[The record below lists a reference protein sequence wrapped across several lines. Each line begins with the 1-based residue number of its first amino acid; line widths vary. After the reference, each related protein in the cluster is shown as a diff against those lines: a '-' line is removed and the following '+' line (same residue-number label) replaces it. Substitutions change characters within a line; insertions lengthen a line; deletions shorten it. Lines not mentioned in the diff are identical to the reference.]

1 MSGLGLILS
10 IARDALAAQQYGIN
24 VTGHNIAN
32 VNTEGYSRQTSVNEA
47 REPAPY
53 GGLLLGRGVDV
64 TQVLRASDQFIES
77 QLMDR
82 KSDMS
87 TSQELENYM
96 QVVEGLFNENSEAS
110 ISMMMSKF
118 WNLCQDIANNP
129 SGSTERVALYEHSI
143 LMSDQFKTLNTDLT
157 QIQTDLTRA
166 LSAGI
171 VQINEITNEIAQVN
185 GQLVGMEAATSIAN
199 DLRDKRNT
207 LTSEL
212 AQYIDVK
219 TFEQTNG
226 SLTIIT
232 AKGCVLVH
240 GNDNYNL
247 VPGGDNGDRIMW
259 GGKDGVATGD
269 ITNNITRGKMGGW
282 LEMRDEIVE
291 KYKLDLNAMTE
302 EFIWAVNQQHS
313 QGVGLEAFSAVT
325 GTYAASDAGKALGTK
340 ESGLNYYDKISDG
353 TFNLWVY
360 DSNGNLDTG
369 EPSVI
374 IVDADIDGTKLT
386 DLRDA
391 IDGANGNISASI
403 VGGKLKIDVDT
414 AGYTFAFSDDNS
426 NVLAALGVNS
436 FFTGTG
442 AGGIGINDKISL
454 DKNYIAAAQVYNN
467 VGPSVPASD
476 NSSTGT
482 ITTTGPYTGEADAT
496 YNIKI
501 VDAGNETDAE
511 FQWSTDGVN
520 WSSNIELD
528 DGNGVTRTLN
538 NGVSVTFNAGDYVLN
553 DTFTIA
559 ATKSSGT
566 YGTFA
571 SGNNTNALAIADLQ
585 YTSIDISQWT
595 CDRIDGNKKGSLTA
609 TIDSYYYSMIS
620 SIGIKSSSISRNRAF
635 NAVMANKI
643 GEIRNSISAVSLDE
657 EMANIIKFQRAFQA
671 AAKLISISDEM
682 LNTLLSVK

>member
-96 QVVEGLFNENSEAS
+96 QVMEGLFNENSETS

-118 WNLCQDIANNP
+118 WNLWQDIANNP

-143 LMSDQFKTLNTDLT
+143 LMSDQLKTLNTDLI

-166 LSAGI
+166 LSGGI

-185 GQLVGMEAATSIAN
+185 GRLVAMEAATSIAN

-247 VPGGDNGDRIMW
+247 VSGGDNGDRIMW

-269 ITNNITRGKMGGW
+269 LTNNITRGKMGGW
-282 LEMRDEIVE
+282 LEMRDEIIE
-291 KYKLDLNAMTE
+291 KYKLDLNAMAE
-302 EFIWAVNQQHS
+302 EFIWTVNQQHS
-313 QGVGLEAFSAVT
+313 QGVGMEAFSAVT
-325 GTYAASDAGKALGTK
+325 GIYAVSDAGEELGT
-340 ESGLNYYDKISDG
+340 EASGLNYYDKISDG

-360 DSNGNLDTG
+360 DSNGDLDTG

-374 IVDADIDGTKLT
+374 IVDANAGGTKLT
-386 DLRDA
+386 DLRDT
-391 IDGANGNISASI
+391 IDGVANISAI
-403 VGGKLKIDVDT
+403 ITGGKLKIDAGT
-414 AGYTFAFSDDNS
+414 GYTFAFSDDTS
-426 NVLAALGVNS
+426 NVLAALGINTL
-436 FFTGTG
+436 FTGAN
-442 AGGIGINDKISL
+442 AGGMDLNNKISL
-454 DKNYIAAAQVYNN
+454 DKNYIAAAQI
-467 VGPSVPASD
+467 D
-476 NSSTGT
+476 
-482 ITTTGPYTGEADAT
+482 
-496 YNIKI
+496 
-501 VDAGNETDAE
+501 
-511 FQWSTDGVN
+511 
-520 WSSNIELD
+520 
-528 DGNGVTRTLN
+528 
-538 NGVSVTFNAGDYVLN
+538 
-553 DTFTIA
+553 
-559 ATKSSGT
+559 
-566 YGTFA
+566 A
-571 SGNNTNALAIADLQ
+571 SGHYASGDNTNALAIADLQ
-585 YTSIDISQWT
+585 YTSIDISLWT
-595 CDRIDGNKKGSLTA
+595 CDRIDGNTEGSVTA
-609 TIDSYYYSMIS
+609 TIDNYYHSMVS
-620 SIGIKSSSISRNRAF
+620 SIGIKSSSISRSRAF

-643 GEIRNSISAVSLDE
+643 GEIRDSISAVSLDE
-657 EMANIIKFQRAFQA
+657 EMTNIIKFQRAFQA

>member
-143 LMSDQFKTLNTDLT
+143 LMSDQFKTLNTDLM

-171 VQINEITNEIAQVN
+171 VQINEITNEMAQVN

-247 VPGGDNGDRIMW
+247 VSGGDNGDRIMW
-259 GGKDGVATGD
+259 EGKDGVATGD

-325 GTYAASDAGKALGTK
+325 GTYAASDAGKALGI
-340 ESGLNYYDKISDG
+340 EASGLNYYDKISDG
-353 TFNLWVY
+353 SFKLWVY
-360 DSNGNLDTG
+360 DSNGTVVG
-369 EPSVI
+369 GAATEIS
-374 IVDADIDGTKLT
+374 VDADALGTTLT
-386 DLRDA
+386 SLKDA
-391 IDGANGNISASI
+391 IHAVANISASI
-403 VGGKLKIDVDT
+403 TTDKKLDIHADS
-414 AGYTFAFSDDNS
+414 GYTFAFSDDTS
-426 NVLAALGVNS
+426 NVLSALGVNT
-436 FFTGTG
+436 FFKGDS
-442 AGGIGINDKISL
+442 AGGIGMNDKISL
-454 DKNYIAAAQVYNN
+454 DKNYIAAAR
-467 VGPSVPASD
+467 
-476 NSSTGT
+476 
-482 ITTTGPYTGEADAT
+482 IDA
-496 YNIKI
+496 
-501 VDAGNETDAE
+501 
-511 FQWSTDGVN
+511 
-520 WSSNIELD
+520 
-528 DGNGVTRTLN
+528 DGN
-538 NGVSVTFNAGDYVLN
+538 
-553 DTFTIA
+553 
-559 ATKSSGT
+559 
-566 YGTFA
+566 FA
-571 SGNNTNALAIADLQ
+571 SGDNTNALAIADLQ

-595 CDRIDGNKKGSLTA
+595 CDRINGNTEGSLTA
-609 TIDSYYYSMIS
+609 TIDNYYHSMVS

-635 NAVMANKI
+635 NAVMVNKI
-643 GEIRNSISAVSLDE
+643 GEIRDSISAVSLDE
-657 EMANIIKFQRAFQA
+657 EMTNIIKFQRAFQA

>member
-47 REPAPY
+47 REPASY

-96 QVVEGLFNENSEAS
+96 QVVEGLFNENSETS

-118 WNLCQDIANNP
+118 WNLWQDIANNP

-143 LMSDQFKTLNTDLT
+143 LMSDQFKTLNTDLM

-166 LSAGI
+166 LSGGI

-185 GQLVGMEAATSIAN
+185 GRLVGMEAATSIAN

-259 GGKDGVATGD
+259 GGKDDVATGD

-282 LEMRDEIVE
+282 LEMRDEIIE
-291 KYKLDLNAMTE
+291 KYKLDLNAMAE

-313 QGVGLEAFSAVT
+313 QGVGMEAFSAVT
-325 GTYAASDAGKALGTK
+325 GTYAVSDAGKELGI
-340 ESGLNYYDKISDG
+340 EASGLNYYDKISDG
-353 TFNLWVY
+353 SFKLWVY
-360 DSNGNLDTG
+360 DSNGTVVG
-369 EPSVI
+369 GAATEIS
-374 IVDADIDGTKLT
+374 VDADAFGTTLT
-386 DLRDA
+386 SLKDA
-391 IDGANGNISASI
+391 INAVANISASI
-403 VGGKLKIDVDT
+403 TTDKKLDIHADS
-414 AGYTFAFSDDNS
+414 GYTFAFSDDTS
-426 NVLAALGVNS
+426 NVLSALGVNS
-436 FFTGTG
+436 FFTGTS
-442 AGGIGINDKISL
+442 AGGIGINDKIGS
-454 DKNYIAAAQVYNN
+454 DKNFIAAAQI
-467 VGPSVPASD
+467 D
-476 NSSTGT
+476 
-482 ITTTGPYTGEADAT
+482 
-496 YNIKI
+496 
-501 VDAGNETDAE
+501 
-511 FQWSTDGVN
+511 
-520 WSSNIELD
+520 
-528 DGNGVTRTLN
+528 
-538 NGVSVTFNAGDYVLN
+538 
-553 DTFTIA
+553 
-559 ATKSSGT
+559 
-566 YGTFA
+566 A
-571 SGNNTNALAIADLQ
+571 SGHYASGDNTNALAIADLQ

-609 TIDSYYYSMIS
+609 TIDNYYHSMIS

>member
-24 VTGHNIAN
+24 VTSHNIAN

-47 REPAPY
+47 REAAPY

-87 TSQELENYM
+87 TSEELENYM
-96 QVVEGLFNENSEAS
+96 QVMEGLFNENSETS

-118 WNLCQDIANNP
+118 WNLWQDIVNNP
-129 SGSTERVALYEHSI
+129 SGSPERVALYEHSI

-157 QIQTDLTRA
+157 EIQTDLTMA
-166 LSAGI
+166 LSGGI

-185 GQLVGMEAATSIAN
+185 GQLVGMETATSIAN

-232 AKGCVLVH
+232 AKGCVLVN

-247 VPGGDNGDRIMW
+247 VSGGDNGDKIMW
-259 GGKDGVATGD
+259 EGKDGVATGD

-291 KYKLDLNAMTE
+291 KYKLDLNAMAK

-313 QGVGLEAFSAVT
+313 QGVGMEGFSAAT
-325 GTYAASDAGKALGTK
+325 GTYAVSDAGEALGT
-340 ESGLNYYDKISDG
+340 EASGLNYYDKISDG
-353 TFNLWVY
+353 SFKLWIY
-360 DSNGNLDTG
+360 DSNGAVVGGAAT
-369 EPSVI
+369 EIS
-374 IVDADIDGTKLT
+374 VDADAFGTTLT
-386 DLRDA
+386 SLKDA
-391 IDGANGNISASI
+391 INAVANISASI
-403 VGGKLKIDVDT
+403 TTDKKLDIHADS
-414 AGYTFAFSDDNS
+414 GYTFAFSDDTS
-426 NVLAALGVNS
+426 NVLSALSVNS

-454 DKNYIAAAQVYNN
+454 DKNFIAAAR
-467 VGPSVPASD
+467 
-476 NSSTGT
+476 
-482 ITTTGPYTGEADAT
+482 IDA
-496 YNIKI
+496 N
-501 VDAGNETDAE
+501 GNYA
-511 FQWSTDGVN
+511 
-520 WSSNIELD
+520 L
-528 DGNGVTRTLN
+528 
-538 NGVSVTFNAGDYVLN
+538 GD
-553 DTFTIA
+553 
-559 ATKSSGT
+559 
-566 YGTFA
+566 
-571 SGNNTNALAIADLQ
+571 NTNALAITDLQ

-595 CDRIDGNKKGSLTA
+595 CDRINGNTEGSLTA
-609 TIDSYYYSMIS
+609 TIDNYYHSMVS

-643 GEIRNSISAVSLDE
+643 GGIRDSISAVSLDE
-657 EMANIIKFQRAFQA
+657 EMTNIIKFQRAFQA

-682 LNTLLSVK
+682 LNTLLSIK

>member
-47 REPAPY
+47 KEPAPY

-96 QVVEGLFNENSEAS
+96 QVMEGLFNENSDTS

-118 WNLCQDIANNP
+118 WNLWQDIANNP

-157 QIQTDLTRA
+157 QIQTDLTMA
-166 LSAGI
+166 LSSGI

-185 GQLVGMEAATSIAN
+185 GRLVGMEAATSIAN

-247 VPGGDNGDRIMW
+247 VSGGDNGDRIMW
-259 GGKDGVATGD
+259 EGKAGVATGD

-291 KYKLDLNAMTE
+291 KYKRDLNAMAE

-313 QGVGLEAFSAVT
+313 QGVGMEAFSDVT
-325 GTYAASDAGKALGTK
+325 GTYAVSNTEEELGTK

-353 TFNLWVY
+353 GFRLWLY
-360 DSNGNLDTG
+360 DSSGNYD
-369 EPSVI
+369 S
-374 IVDADIDGTKLT
+374 DGTIT
-386 DLRDA
+386 VDSDNDSIEDISDA
-391 IDGANGNISASI
+391 INLIDPVNITATI
-403 VGGKLKIDVDT
+403 VGGKLQIS
-414 AGYTFAFSDDNS
+414 ASNNYTFAFSDDTS
-426 NVLAALGVNS
+426 NVLAALGINTL
-436 FFTGTG
+436 FRGAN
-442 AGGIGINDKISL
+442 AGGMGLNNKISL
-454 DKNYIAAAQVYNN
+454 DKNYIAAAQVTNN
-467 VGPSVPASD
+467 VGIAVAG
-476 NSSTGT
+476 SSNTGTGT
-482 ITTTGPYTGEADAT
+482 IVTRGHYTGTEDAT
-496 YNIKI
+496 YKI
-501 VDAGNETDAE
+501 EITATGVEDSATFKWSDNGGLTWTPGATAGANVAL
-511 FQWSTDGVN
+511 S
-520 WSSNIELD
+520 
-528 DGNGVTRTLN
+528 NGVK
-538 NGVSVTFNAGDYVLN
+538 VTFMPGSYNDPAP
-553 DTFTIA
+553 DTFTINVTA
-559 ATKSSGT
+559 DSTS

-571 SGNNTNALAIADLQ
+571 LGDNTNALAIADLQ

-595 CDRIDGNKKGSLTA
+595 CDRINGDTEGSLTA
-609 TIDSYYYSMIS
+609 TIDNYYHSMVS

-657 EMANIIKFQRAFQA
+657 EMTNIIKFQRAFQA

>member
-1 MSGLGLILS
+1 MSGLGLILN

-24 VTGHNIAN
+24 VTSHNIAN

-47 REPAPY
+47 REPAFY

-96 QVVEGLFNENSEAS
+96 QIMEGLFNENSETS

-118 WNLCQDIANNP
+118 WNLWQDVVNNP

-143 LMSDQFKTLNTDLT
+143 LMSDQFKTLNTDLI

-166 LSAGI
+166 LSGGI

-247 VPGGDNGDRIMW
+247 VSGGDNGEKIMW
-259 GGKDGVATGD
+259 EGKDGVATGD

-282 LEMRDEIVE
+282 LEMRDEIIE
-291 KYKLDLNAMTE
+291 KYKLDLNAMAK

-313 QGVGLEAFSAVT
+313 QGVGMEAFSAAT
-325 GTYAASDAGKALGTK
+325 GTYAVSDAREELGTE

-353 TFNLWVY
+353 GFRLWLY
-360 DSNGNLDTG
+360 DSSGNYD
-369 EPSVI
+369 S
-374 IVDADIDGTKLT
+374 DGTIT
-386 DLRDA
+386 VDSDNDSIEDISDA
-391 IDGANGNISASI
+391 INLIDPANITATI
-403 VGGKLKIDVDT
+403 VGGKLQIS
-414 AGYTFAFSDDNS
+414 ASNNYTFAFSDDTS
-426 NVLAALGVNS
+426 NVLAALGINTL
-436 FFTGTG
+436 FTGAN
-442 AGGIGINDKISL
+442 AGGMGLNNKISL
-454 DKNYIAAAQVYNN
+454 DKNYIAAAQV
-467 VGPSVPASD
+467 
-476 NSSTGT
+476 
-482 ITTTGPYTGEADAT
+482 DA
-496 YNIKI
+496 
-501 VDAGNETDAE
+501 
-511 FQWSTDGVN
+511 
-520 WSSNIELD
+520 
-528 DGNGVTRTLN
+528 DGN
-538 NGVSVTFNAGDYVLN
+538 
-553 DTFTIA
+553 
-559 ATKSSGT
+559 
-566 YGTFA
+566 FA
-571 SGNNTNALAIADLQ
+571 SGDNTNALAIADLQ
-585 YTSIDISQWT
+585 YTSIDIPQWT
-595 CDRIDGNKKGSLTA
+595 CDRINGDTKGSLTA
-609 TIDSYYYSMIS
+609 TIDNYYHSMIS
-620 SIGIKSSSISRNRAF
+620 SIGIKSSSISRSRAF

-657 EMANIIKFQRAFQA
+657 EMTNIIKFQRAFQA

>member
-1 MSGLGLILS
+1 MSGLGLILN

-24 VTGHNIAN
+24 VTSHNIAN

-47 REPAPY
+47 REPAFY

-96 QVVEGLFNENSEAS
+96 QIMEGLFNENSETS

-118 WNLCQDIANNP
+118 WNLWQDVVNNP

-143 LMSDQFKTLNTDLT
+143 LMSDQFKTLNTDLI

-166 LSAGI
+166 LSGGI

-226 SLTIIT
+226 SLTVIT
-232 AKGCVLVH
+232 AKGCVLVN

-247 VPGGDNGDRIMW
+247 VSGGDNGDKIMW
-259 GGKDGVATGD
+259 EGKDGVATGD

-282 LEMRDEIVE
+282 LEMRDEIIE
-291 KYKLDLNAMTE
+291 KYKLDLNAMAK

-313 QGVGLEAFSAVT
+313 QGVGMEAFSDVT
-325 GTYAASDAGKALGTK
+325 GTYAVSNTGEELGTK

-403 VGGKLKIDVDT
+403 VGGKLKIDADT
-414 AGYTFAFSDDNS
+414 AGYTFAFSDDDS
-426 NVLAALGVNS
+426 NVLAALGINTL
-436 FFTGTG
+436 FRGAN
-442 AGGIGINDKISL
+442 AGGMGLNNKIIL

-467 VGPSVPASD
+467 VDPAVAGSNND
-476 NSSTGT
+476 SETTGT
-482 ITTTGPYTGEADAT
+482 ITTAGPYTGEADAT
-496 YNIKI
+496 YNIEI
-501 VDAGNETDAE
+501 LSDGTQGTAT
-511 FQWSTDGVN
+511 FQWNKDGGDWTAVDLADGSIVTLNDGV
-520 WSSNIELD
+520 
-528 DGNGVTRTLN
+528 T
-538 NGVSVTFNAGDYVLN
+538 VTFNNGDYKDD

-571 SGNNTNALAIADLQ
+571 SGNNTNALAITDLQ

-595 CDRIDGNKKGSLTA
+595 CDRINGNTEGSLTA
-609 TIDSYYYSMIS
+609 TIDNYYHSMVS
-620 SIGIKSSSISRNRAF
+620 SIGIKSSSISRSRAF

-657 EMANIIKFQRAFQA
+657 EMTNIIKFQRAFQA

>member
-143 LMSDQFKTLNTDLT
+143 LMSDQFKTLNTDLM

-171 VQINEITNEIAQVN
+171 VQINEITNEMAQVN

-247 VPGGDNGDRIMW
+247 VSGGDNGDRIMW

-291 KYKLDLNAMTE
+291 KYKRDLNAMAE

-325 GTYAASDAGKALGTK
+325 GTYAVSDAGKALGI
-340 ESGLNYYDKISDG
+340 EASGLNYYDKISDG
-353 TFNLWVY
+353 SFKLWVY
-360 DSNGNLDTG
+360 DSNGTVVG
-369 EPSVI
+369 GAATEIS
-374 IVDADIDGTKLT
+374 VDADALGTTLT
-386 DLRDA
+386 SLKDA
-391 IDGANGNISASI
+391 IHAVANISASI
-403 VGGKLKIDVDT
+403 TTDKKLDIHADS
-414 AGYTFAFSDDNS
+414 GYTFAFSDDTS
-426 NVLAALGVNS
+426 NVLSALGVNT
-436 FFTGTG
+436 FFKGDS
-442 AGGIGINDKISL
+442 AGGIGMNDKISL
-454 DKNYIAAAQVYNN
+454 DKNYIAAAR
-467 VGPSVPASD
+467 
-476 NSSTGT
+476 
-482 ITTTGPYTGEADAT
+482 IDA
-496 YNIKI
+496 
-501 VDAGNETDAE
+501 
-511 FQWSTDGVN
+511 
-520 WSSNIELD
+520 
-528 DGNGVTRTLN
+528 DGN
-538 NGVSVTFNAGDYVLN
+538 
-553 DTFTIA
+553 
-559 ATKSSGT
+559 
-566 YGTFA
+566 FA
-571 SGNNTNALAIADLQ
+571 SGDNTNALAIADLQ
-585 YTSIDISQWT
+585 YTSIDISLWT
-595 CDRIDGNKKGSLTA
+595 CDRINGNTEGSLTA
-609 TIDSYYYSMIS
+609 TIDNYYHSMVS

-635 NAVMANKI
+635 NAVMVNKI
-643 GEIRNSISAVSLDE
+643 GEIRDSISAVSLDE
-657 EMANIIKFQRAFQA
+657 EMTNIIKFQRAFQA

>member
-96 QVVEGLFNENSEAS
+96 QVMEGLFNENSETS
-110 ISMMMSKF
+110 ISMIMSKF
-118 WNLCQDIANNP
+118 WNLWQDIANNP

-143 LMSDQFKTLNTDLT
+143 LMSDQFKTLNTDLI

-166 LSAGI
+166 LSGGI

-185 GQLVGMEAATSIAN
+185 GRLVGMEAATSIAN

-212 AQYIDVK
+212 AQYLDVK

-247 VPGGDNGDRIMW
+247 VPGGDNGDKIMW
-259 GGKDGVATGD
+259 EGKDGVATGD

-282 LEMRDEIVE
+282 LEMRDEIIE
-291 KYKLDLNAMTE
+291 KYKLDLNAMAE

-313 QGVGLEAFSAVT
+313 QGVGLELFQPSSSVT
-325 GTYAASDAGKALGTK
+325 GSYKTIDTLGDLKYGGAADGYVDYS
-340 ESGLNYYDKISDG
+340 G
-353 TFNLWVY
+353 TFKLWIGDGQGENLQDITIDL
-360 DSNGNLDTG
+360 DSGFCDIEASSSLANLCD
-369 EPSVI
+369 SISAQI
-374 IVDADIDGTKLT
+374 IDQRPLLDGKVVASLSASG
-386 DLRDA
+386 DA
-391 IDGANGNISASI
+391 IVFTTDESHTLGFADDTSNI
-403 VGGKLKIDVDT
+403 
-414 AGYTFAFSDDNS
+414 
-426 NVLAALGVNS
+426 LAALGINI
-436 FFTGTG
+436 FFTGVS
-442 AGGIGINDKISL
+442 AGGMSLNNKISL
-454 DKNYIAAAQVYNN
+454 DKNYIAAAR
-467 VGPSVPASD
+467 
-476 NSSTGT
+476 
-482 ITTTGPYTGEADAT
+482 IDA
-496 YNIKI
+496 
-501 VDAGNETDAE
+501 
-511 FQWSTDGVN
+511 
-520 WSSNIELD
+520 
-528 DGNGVTRTLN
+528 DGN
-538 NGVSVTFNAGDYVLN
+538 
-553 DTFTIA
+553 
-559 ATKSSGT
+559 
-566 YGTFA
+566 FA
-571 SGNNTNALAIADLQ
+571 SGDNTNALAIADLQ
-585 YTSIDISQWT
+585 YMSIDISLWT
-595 CDRIDGNKKGSLTA
+595 CDRIDGNTEGSLTA
-609 TIDSYYYSMIS
+609 TIDNYYHSMVS
-620 SIGIKSSSISRNRAF
+620 SIGIKSSSISRSRAF

-643 GEIRNSISAVSLDE
+643 GEIRDSISAVSLDE
-657 EMANIIKFQRAFQA
+657 EMTNIIKFQRAFQA

>member
-143 LMSDQFKTLNTDLT
+143 LMSDQFKTLNTDLM

-171 VQINEITNEIAQVN
+171 VQINEITNEMAQVN

-247 VPGGDNGDRIMW
+247 V
-259 GGKDGVATGD
+259 
-269 ITNNITRGKMGGW
+269 
-282 LEMRDEIVE
+282 
-291 KYKLDLNAMTE
+291 
-302 EFIWAVNQQHS
+302 
-313 QGVGLEAFSAVT
+313 
-325 GTYAASDAGKALGTK
+325 
-340 ESGLNYYDKISDG
+340 
-353 TFNLWVY
+353 
-360 DSNGNLDTG
+360 
-369 EPSVI
+369 
-374 IVDADIDGTKLT
+374 
-386 DLRDA
+386 
-391 IDGANGNISASI
+391 
-403 VGGKLKIDVDT
+403 
-414 AGYTFAFSDDNS
+414 
-426 NVLAALGVNS
+426 
-436 FFTGTG
+436 
-442 AGGIGINDKISL
+442 
-454 DKNYIAAAQVYNN
+454 
-467 VGPSVPASD
+467 
-476 NSSTGT
+476 
-482 ITTTGPYTGEADAT
+482 
-496 YNIKI
+496 
-501 VDAGNETDAE
+501 
-511 FQWSTDGVN
+511 
-520 WSSNIELD
+520 
-528 DGNGVTRTLN
+528 
-538 NGVSVTFNAGDYVLN
+538 
-553 DTFTIA
+553 
-559 ATKSSGT
+559 
-566 YGTFA
+566 
-571 SGNNTNALAIADLQ
+571 
-585 YTSIDISQWT
+585 
-595 CDRIDGNKKGSLTA
+595 
-609 TIDSYYYSMIS
+609 
-620 SIGIKSSSISRNRAF
+620 
-635 NAVMANKI
+635 
-643 GEIRNSISAVSLDE
+643 
-657 EMANIIKFQRAFQA
+657 
-671 AAKLISISDEM
+671 
-682 LNTLLSVK
+682 

>member
-1 MSGLGLILS
+1 MSGLGLILN

-24 VTGHNIAN
+24 VTSHNIAN

-47 REPAPY
+47 REPAFY

-96 QVVEGLFNENSEAS
+96 QIMEGLFNENSETS

-118 WNLCQDIANNP
+118 WNLWQDVVNNP

-143 LMSDQFKTLNTDLT
+143 LMSDQFKTLNTDLI

-166 LSAGI
+166 LSGGI

-247 VPGGDNGDRIMW
+247 VSGGDNGEKIMW
-259 GGKDGVATGD
+259 EGKDGVATGD

-282 LEMRDEIVE
+282 LEMRDEIIE
-291 KYKLDLNAMTE
+291 KYKLDLNAMAK

-313 QGVGLEAFSAVT
+313 QGVGMEAFSDVT
-325 GTYAASDAGKALGTK
+325 GTYAVSNTGEELGTK

-403 VGGKLKIDVDT
+403 VGGKLKIDADT
-414 AGYTFAFSDDNS
+414 AGYTFAFSDDDS
-426 NVLAALGVNS
+426 NVLAALGINTL
-436 FFTGTG
+436 FRGAN
-442 AGGIGINDKISL
+442 AGGMGLNNKIIL

-467 VGPSVPASD
+467 VDPAVAGSNND
-476 NSSTGT
+476 SETTGT
-482 ITTTGPYTGEADAT
+482 ITTAGPYTGEADAT
-496 YNIKI
+496 YNIEI
-501 VDAGNETDAE
+501 LSDGTQGTAT
-511 FQWSTDGVN
+511 FQWNKDGGDWTAVDLADGSIVTLNDGV
-520 WSSNIELD
+520 
-528 DGNGVTRTLN
+528 T
-538 NGVSVTFNAGDYVLN
+538 VTFNNGDYKDD

-571 SGNNTNALAIADLQ
+571 SGNNTNALAITDLQ

-595 CDRIDGNKKGSLTA
+595 CDRINGNTEGSLTA
-609 TIDSYYYSMIS
+609 TIDNYYHSMVS
-620 SIGIKSSSISRNRAF
+620 SIGIKSSSISRSRAF

-643 GEIRNSISAVSLDE
+643 GEIRDSISAVSLDE
-657 EMANIIKFQRAFQA
+657 EMTNIIKFQRAFQA

-682 LNTLLSVK
+682 LSTLLSVR

>member
-96 QVVEGLFNENSEAS
+96 QVMEGLFNENSDTS

-118 WNLCQDIANNP
+118 WNLWQDIANNP

-143 LMSDQFKTLNTDLT
+143 LMSDQFKTLNTDLM

-166 LSAGI
+166 LSGGI

-185 GQLVGMEAATSIAN
+185 GRLVGMEAATSIAN

-282 LEMRDEIVE
+282 LEMRDEIIE
-291 KYKLDLNAMTE
+291 KYKLDLNAMAE

-313 QGVGLEAFSAVT
+313 QGVGMEAFSAVT
-325 GTYAASDAGKALGTK
+325 GTYAVSDAGKALGTQD
-340 ESGLNYYDKISDG
+340 SGLNYYAKISDG

-360 DSNGNLDTG
+360 DSNGDLDTG

-374 IVDADIDGTKLT
+374 IVDADAGGTKLT

-391 IDGANGNISASI
+391 IGGANVNISASI
-403 VGGKLKIDVDT
+403 VGGKLKIDAAT

-426 NVLAALGVNS
+426 SVLAALGINTL
-436 FFTGTG
+436 FRGAN
-442 AGGIGINDKISL
+442 AGGMGLNNKISL
-454 DKNYIAAAQVYNN
+454 DKNYIAAAQVTNN
-467 VGPSVPASD
+467 MGIAVAG
-476 NSSTGT
+476 SSNTGT
-482 ITTTGPYTGEADAT
+482 GTIVTSGHYTETEDATYKIEITTTGDEVNA
-496 YNIKI
+496 IFK
-501 VDAGNETDAE
+501 
-511 FQWSTDGVN
+511 WS
-520 WSSNIELD
+520 D
-528 DGNGVTRTLN
+528 DGGLTWTPGATAGANVVLSNGVK
-538 NGVSVTFNAGDYVLN
+538 VTFMPGSYNDPAP
-553 DTFTIA
+553 DTFTINVTA
-559 ATKSSGT
+559 DSTS

-571 SGNNTNALAIADLQ
+571 SGDNTNALAIADLQ
-585 YTSIDISQWT
+585 YTSMDIPQWT
-595 CDRIDGNKKGSLTA
+595 CDRINGDTEGSLTA
-609 TIDSYYYSMIS
+609 TIDNYYHSMIS

-657 EMANIIKFQRAFQA
+657 EMTNIIKFQRAFQA